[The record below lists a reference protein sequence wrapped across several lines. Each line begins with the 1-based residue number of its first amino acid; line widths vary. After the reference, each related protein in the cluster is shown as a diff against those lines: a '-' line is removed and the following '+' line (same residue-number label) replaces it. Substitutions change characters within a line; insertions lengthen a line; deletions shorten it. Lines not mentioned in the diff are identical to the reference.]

1 MKNEI
6 KGSDLTIA
14 VSNFHMSYDEMGE
27 GNIPVIFL
35 HGFPFDKSMWAGQLE
50 FLKSSYRVIA
60 VDIRGFGKSTDEESD
75 FSIDMFAEDLIAMMD
90 ELYIEKAVVC
100 GLSMGGFIVLNAHE
114 RFPERFEALV
124 LCDTQC
130 IADTA
135 AVKEKRLNTILD
147 IESDGVQKF
156 NESFVESVFHPE
168 SLTKKKGLVKNLS
181 KVVFANSP
189 QIISQG
195 LLALA
200 GRTET
205 CTTLGA
211 VEVPTLI
218 ICGREDAVTPLSQ
231 SEKMHKSIKG
241 SILKIIDNA
250 GHVSNLEQSQEFN
263 QYLGD
268 FLGTLSGLIVEEM
281 IESQK
286 VEK

>member
-1 MKNEI
+1 
-6 KGSDLTIA
+6 
-14 VSNFHMSYDEMGE
+14 
-27 GNIPVIFL
+27 
-35 HGFPFDKSMWAGQLE
+35 
-50 FLKSSYRVIA
+50 
-60 VDIRGFGKSTDEESD
+60 
-75 FSIDMFAEDLIAMMD
+75 
-90 ELYIEKAVVC
+90 
-100 GLSMGGFIVLNAHE
+100 
-114 RFPERFEALV
+114 
-124 LCDTQC
+124 
-130 IADTA
+130 
-135 AVKEKRLNTILD
+135 
-147 IESDGVQKF
+147 
-156 NESFVESVFHPE
+156 
-168 SLTKKKGLVKNLS
+168 
-181 KVVFANSP
+181 VVFANSP

-218 ICGREDAVTPLSQ
+218 ICGREDAVTPLAQ

-250 GHVSNLEQSQEFN
+250 GHVSNLEQPQEFN

-268 FLGTLSGLIVEEM
+268 FLGTLSGLKVEEM